1 MSKLLNEE
9 LFKKI
14 YSQKGLCLCHGA
26 SGTVEILKFLEKN
39 QNINLS
45 KIYRKLLP
53 NIYEIDQYE
62 WFEGVD
68 YQFES
73 FMLGLSGVKY
83 VSLQKEYRTP
93 SVLALETYW

>member
-1 MSKLLNEE
+1 M
-9 LFKKI
+9 LF
-14 YSQKGLCLCHGA
+14 SFSCQ
-26 SGTVEILKFLEKN
+26 ILKFLEKN

-45 KIYRKLLP
+45 EIYRKLLP
-53 NIYEIDQYE
+53 NNYEIDQYE

-83 VSLQKEYRTP
+83 VSLQKEFRTP
-93 SVLALETYW
+93 SVLALETY